1 MRVPPRRYGG
11 TERVVHALTEELV
24 RRGHDVTLFAAGTSI
39 TSARLHSGSPLPLWD
54 MGVADALAYRVLQLE
69 DVVRHSAGFDVIHSH
84 VDYLPWL
91 AGERLQAPLVTTLH
105 GPLDRPE
112 LTPIFE
118 AYRDQPLVS
127 ISDSQRK
134 PVAGLGLRWM
144 GTVYH
149 GLEPSTRSRLGA
161 GDGGYLAFLGRINR
175 EKDPVTA
182 IRVAIRAGIPIK
194 IAARVDPVDEVY
206 HRECVVPLL
215 DHPLVEWIG
224 EVDEDAKAALL
235 SEARALLV
243 PIAWE
248 EPFGLVF
255 IEALAAGTPVIT
267 RPRGSTPELLR
278 HGEHGFLVES
288 EDGLV
293 AACRAVGTI
302 DRVACRAWA
311 LQRFSRQ
318 RMADDY
324 EHVYSAATT
333 RRPAQPLAQPA
344 VPRRT
349 AVSTF
354 RESCATVG
362 GAMAIPLA
370 VAGVEPPHPLPPADR
385 PPVRGGGKIASI
397 SEVSSSHQ
405 QGLRMGLETP
415 ETKRVVIAEPE
426 PLHIPRPQPAQEP
439 KPEPVKVP
447 A

>member
-1 MRVPPRRYGG
+1 VRVPPRRYGG

-24 RRGHDVTLFAAGTSI
+24 RRGHEVTLFAAGTSI
-39 TSARLHSGSPLPLWD
+39 TSARLHGGSPLPLWD
-54 MGVADALAYRVLQLE
+54 MGVGDALAYRVLQVE

-105 GPLDRPE
+105 GRLDLPE
-112 LTPIFE
+112 LRPIFE

-134 PVAGLGLRWM
+134 PVADLGLRWM

-149 GLEPSTRSRLGA
+149 GLEPSTRSRLGD

-194 IAARVDPVDEVY
+194 IAARVDPVDELY
-206 HRECVVPLL
+206 YRECVVPLL

-224 EVDEDAKAALL
+224 EVDDNAKAALL
-235 SEARALLV
+235 GEALALLV

-267 RPRGSTPELLR
+267 RPRGSMPELLR

-318 RMADDY
+318 RMASEY
-324 EHVYSAATT
+324 ERVYSAATT
-333 RRPAQPLAQPA
+333 RRPSHAVAQPA
-344 VPRRT
+344 ARRDGQPS
-349 AVSTF
+349 APS
-354 RESCATVG
+354 
-362 GAMAIPLA
+362 
-370 VAGVEPPHPLPPADR
+370 
-385 PPVRGGGKIASI
+385 GK
-397 SEVSSSHQ
+397 
-405 QGLRMGLETP
+405 
-415 ETKRVVIAEPE
+415 VVQLWE
-426 PLHIPRPQPAQEP
+426 
-439 KPEPVKVP
+439 
-447 A
+447 